1 MKPVPSRI
9 TRLRVRPN
17 VAILAVLALGAL
29 CGPALGAE
37 PSAADVEY
45 FEREVRPLL
54 AEQCFACH
62 SGKVEAPFAGLRLD
76 SREAALA
83 GGDSGAAILPGD
95 PEQSRLMQMLRGA
108 PVIMPPTGK
117 LPDERIDAIAEWIRM
132 GAPWPEDPAEAA
144 TSGQGF
150 DLAERRDSHWAWQAV
165 KKFDPPEVQSADW
178 PANPVDNF
186 VVARLEQAGMRPAA
200 AADRRTLIRRLTIDI
215 TGLPPTPGEISAFV
229 SDERPDAYARL
240 VRRLLAS
247 ERFGERWARHWMDW
261 IRYADSHGSEG
272 DPSTPNAWRYR
283 DYLVR
288 ALNAD
293 IPYDQLVREHLAGDL
308 MGKPR
313 LSADGKI
320 NESILGTAH
329 LRLVELGYQPVDP
342 WEERVKWTDNQIDVL
357 SKTFQGLTVSCARC
371 HDHKFDAISQ
381 RDYYALFGT
390 LYGARPTMRA
400 ADSPAVLSLHV
411 DELRDLKRR
420 IRDALAADWI
430 AAADALAERLV
441 ASSDGAVRD
450 ALEEAACDLESPLN
464 AFVELSGQADSELE
478 QSWQQLRSS
487 WHREVD
493 SREAFNTERFK
504 RIWDLS
510 GEDYATWVH
519 HGTGASGSPSA
530 PGEFAVPHEGDTA
543 IQGIYPGGAYTHLL
557 STKHAG
563 VMQSP
568 RFEVETDYVSVK
580 VLGGEMSF
588 ARLIVENYPLP
599 GGGIYQ
605 QRYSPKSDEM
615 RWWHWD
621 TRYWKGFTA
630 YVEFTTREDSTN
642 FSYDPIDSAKKPR
655 PERPR
660 HGRSAIGASAVA
672 FHDDDVQPRETS
684 LPILYLLDSD
694 PPRAAGEIP
703 VLVARRLVDAIEA
716 WRAGRIDEL
725 QASYLDYFVRRGLL
739 PTTLEALEEARPLV
753 AQYRRLEAEIPVPQR
768 FPGILEEGAADQ
780 PLLVRGD
787 PRKPGPPVPR
797 QYLSAIGGNRYAHPG
812 LVRLALAEDITSP
825 ANPLT
830 ARVMA
835 NRVWQYIFGRG
846 LVATPD
852 NFGVLGARPSHP
864 ELLDYLATRFV
875 EGGWSIKGLIELLVS
890 SRAYRMS
897 SEASALAFE
906 TDPSNAL
913 LQHMPVRRL
922 EAEAIRDSLLAVSGR
937 LDTTMYGGHQQEHD
951 MYAADKGPES
961 ATHGTN
967 RRSVYQEIRRNFT
980 NPFLEVFDR
989 PIPSTTRGRRDVT
1002 NVPAQSLALMNSPF
1016 VVAAAE
1022 AWGQRL
1028 AAGEGHSAETRVDY
1042 MYVKALGRPPRAA
1055 ERSDAIAF
1063 VNGLAEEEGILPRD
1077 LLGDSKVWSRMAHAL
1092 FNFKE
1097 FLYVR

>member
-1 MKPVPSRI
+1 MQ
-9 TRLRVRPN
+9 VRPY
-17 VAILAVLALGAL
+17 VATMAVLALGAL
-29 CGPALGAE
+29 CGPAPGAD
-37 PSAADVEY
+37 PSAADIEF

-95 PEQSRLMQMLRGA
+95 PEQSRLIQMLRGA

-117 LPDERIDAIAEWIRM
+117 LPEERIDAIAEWIRM
-132 GAPWPEDPAEAA
+132 GAPWPDDPADDAA
-144 TSGQGF
+144 SGEGF
-150 DLAERRDSHWAWQAV
+150 NLAERRDAHWAWQPV
-165 KKFDPPEVQSADW
+165 KKFDPPEVRSADW

-186 VVARLEQAGMRPAA
+186 VLARLEREGMHPAA
-200 AADRRTLIRRLTIDI
+200 PADRRTLIRRLTFDI

-229 SDERPDAYARL
+229 TDERPDAYARL

-261 IRYADSHGSEG
+261 FRYADSHGSEG

-293 IPYDQLVREHLAGDL
+293 IPYDQLVREHVAGDL
-308 MGKPR
+308 LERPR
-313 LSADGKI
+313 LSTDGKL

-400 ADSPAVLSLHV
+400 ADSPTILSLHV

-420 IRDALAADWI
+420 IRDALAVDWI
-430 AAADALAERLV
+430 VAADGLAARLV
-441 ASSDGAVRD
+441 AASDDAGRE

-464 AFVELSGQADSELE
+464 ALIEFSGQTAAELE
-478 QSWQQLRSS
+478 LSWQQLRSS
-487 WHREVD
+487 WRREVD
-493 SREAFNTERFK
+493 SRKAFNAERFE
-504 RIWDLS
+504 RIWDVS
-510 GEDYATWVH
+510 GEDYKTWVH
-519 HGTGASGSPSA
+519 HGTGANGSPSA
-530 PGEFAVPHEGDTA
+530 PGEFAVLPEGEA
-543 IQGIYPGGAYTHLL
+543 AVRGIYPGGAYTHLL

-568 RFEVETDYVSVK
+568 RFEVGTNYVSVK

-588 ARLIVENYPLP
+588 ARLIIENYPLP

-615 RWWHWD
+615 RWWRWD

-642 FSYDPIDSAKKPR
+642 FSYDPIDAAKKPR

-660 HGRSAIGASAVA
+660 HGRSAIGAAAVA
-672 FHDDDVQPRETS
+672 FHDDEVQPRETS
-684 LPILYLLDSD
+684 LPILYLLDGD
-694 PPRAAGEIP
+694 PPETAGDIAA
-703 VLVARRLVDAIEA
+703 LVARRLVDAIEA
-716 WRAGRIDEL
+716 WRDGRIDEL

-739 PTTLEALEEARPLV
+739 PTTLEALGQARPLV
-753 AQYRRLEAEIPVPQR
+753 AEYRRLEAEIPVPRR

-780 PLLVRGD
+780 PLLLRGD
-787 PRKPGPPVPR
+787 PRKPGPPIPR
-797 QYLSAIGGNRYAHPG
+797 QYLSALGGDRYANPG
-812 LVRLALAEDITSP
+812 LVRLALAEDIASP

-852 NFGVLGARPSHP
+852 NFGVLGERPSHP

-875 EGGWSIKGLIELLVS
+875 QSGWSIKGLIETLVS
-890 SRAYRMS
+890 SRMYRTS
-897 SEASALAFE
+897 SDASAQALE

-937 LDTTMYGGHQQEHD
+937 LDQTMYGGLQQERD
-951 MYAADKGPES
+951 MYGADKDPES
-961 ATHGTN
+961 ARHGTN
-967 RRSVYQEIRRNFT
+967 RRSIYQEIRRNRT

-1016 VVAAAE
+1016 VVAAAK

-1055 ERSDAIAF
+1055 ERTDAIAF
-1063 VNGLAEEEGILPRD
+1063 VNGLAEEEGVRPSD